1 MASLVAQQRICLQCR
16 RLVFHLWVRKI
27 PWRREWLSTPA
38 FLPGE
43 FHFSKHLLRLLHAKP
58 RVLEEASE
66 LHLSQ
71 SCSPILLFLL
81 EAHLILTL
89 SSLAPVTASQ
99 RSLNRYAGCFTT
111 FSKTLHDLPS

>member
-43 FHFSKHLLRLLHAKP
+43 FHGQRK
-58 RVLEEASE
+58 
-66 LHLSQ
+66 
-71 SCSPILLFLL
+71 
-81 EAHLILTL
+81 
-89 SSLAPVTASQ
+89 LA
-99 RSLNRYAGCFTT
+99 GH
-111 FSKTLHDLPS
+111 KE